1 MTANPIAL
9 PTTSTL
15 DTPRVAA
22 LVTRLFAE
30 AEASNTRLHEL
41 FGAMSPDE
49 RRRRMTDPT
58 ADYREFYGL
67 AKELYLAVSPET
79 ARLLY
84 LLARANGARAIV
96 EFGTSFGI
104 STIHLAAAL
113 RDNDDGRGGFRLIG
127 SDLEPAKVAQAR
139 ANLAEAGL
147 DDLVDVREGDALETL
162 AKDLPETIDVV
173 LLDGH
178 KPLYPHILELL
189 APRLRAGSC
198 LVADNVAAS
207 PEYVRRVRAAGGG
220 FLSVPFSDDV
230 ELTVKL

>member
-1 MTANPIAL
+1 MTANPTAL

-15 DTPRVAA
+15 DTPRVAD

-41 FGAMSPDE
+41 FGAMSPEE

-162 AKDLPETIDVV
+162 AKDLPRPSMSSCSTATSRSTRTSSSCSRRGCAPARAWWRTTWRPAPNTCDACAR
-173 LLDGH
+173 
-178 KPLYPHILELL
+178 L
-189 APRLRAGSC
+189 A
-198 LVADNVAAS
+198 ADFSRYRS
-207 PEYVRRVRAAGGG
+207 PTT
-220 FLSVPFSDDV
+220 SSSP
-230 ELTVKL
+230 